1 MDSHGYWVLASGPA
15 ALVACDLGPH
25 CGFHLPGRSM
35 LLAFSLSQQQNL
47 FASLPAALWATSMS
61 LLGSMGMLVAFSIV
75 YQDEQV
81 PQADLIA

>member
-1 MDSHGYWVLASGPA
+1 MGIGYW
-15 ALVACDLGPH
+15 
-25 CGFHLPGRSM
+25 
-35 LLAFSLSQQQNL
+35 LLALPHLWHVTLVPTVASICQEGQCCWLSLCPSSKTSL
-47 FASLPAALWATSMS
+47 PLPAALWATSMS